1 MTRKQRDAK
10 GPQLPA
16 AFSAWIHPQATPG
29 GSARAP
35 CHRTLSTVASNVPS
49 AGAIG
54 RPVPVSP
61 AAGGG
66 VWRNSSAPMS
76 VELPRARS
84 SAVPVNVAGR
94 AAPGG
99 CGSTRTLPAQR
110 TGPSESPPGRAI
122 VNPTSMTSEPERA
135 GVPSSWVV
143 IRTRYCSPFGTPLT
157 FQVNDR
163 TEPGM
168 VAIGFH
174 VEPPSRL
181 EANVKFAI
189 AMPVPYAVAVQVI
202 GTDAPVKMPPFGDVT
217 LTSGW
222 SRFNPVADVP
232 TSHRRAES
240 RIAARVELAGFRSV
254 GAVVSIP
261 VISNAKYASRDGV
274 PPHAPWPAVP
284 FGDEE
289 THRSPIGWL
298 WAHDGPP
305 GGLWTLPSVQSVT
318 EVPPAGFG
326 ESWSS
331 APPSRCGVYPT
342 PPVYEP
348 LIGSEVTPMTC
359 PIVNGSQTND
369 ALRTLWS
376 HACVSGVA
384 KGDDG

>member
-1 MTRKQRDAK
+1 MKQRDAK
-10 GPQLPA
+10 GPQFPA
-16 AFSAWIHPQATPG
+16 ASSAWLHAQATPG

-35 CHRTLSTVASNVPS
+35 CHTTPSTVASNVPS
-49 AGAIG
+49 AGSIG

-61 AAGGG
+61 GVGGA
-66 VWRNSSAPMS
+66 VWRNSSAAMRG
-76 VELPRARS
+76 ELPRARS
-84 SAVPVNVAGR
+84 SAVPMNVAGR

-122 VNPTSMTSEPERA
+122 ANAASVTSEPESA

-143 IRTRYCSPFGTPLT
+143 IRTRYGSPFGTPLT
-157 FQVNDR
+157 FQVDDR
-163 TEPGM
+163 AEPGA
-168 VAIGFH
+168 VAIGFQ

-189 AMPVPYAVAVQVI
+189 ATPAPYAVAVHVI
-202 GTDAPVKMPPFGDVT
+202 GIDAPVKMPPFGDVT

-222 SRFNPVADVP
+222 SRSNPVTEVP

-240 RIAARVELAGFRSV
+240 RTAARVELVGFRSV
-254 GAVVSIP
+254 AVASTP

-289 THRSPIGWL
+289 TQRSPTGWL

-318 EVPPAGFG
+318 EIPPAGLG

-331 APPSRCGVYPT
+331 APPSRCGV
-342 PPVYEP
+342 
-348 LIGSEVTPMTC
+348 
-359 PIVNGSQTND
+359 
-369 ALRTLWS
+369 
-376 HACVSGVA
+376 
-384 KGDDG
+384 